1 MTVTIGSEHRSPAPR
16 LITGANGADF
26 DEAFRS
32 LLRAWHDYEVSKAL
46 GASLDELATARGT
59 LQRARA
65 EVARRRQML
74 SR

>member
-1 MTVTIGSEHRSPAPR
+1 MTVTVGREHRSPAPR
-16 LITGANGADF
+16 ITGANGAEF

-46 GASLDELATARGT
+46 GASLDDIATARGT
-59 LQRARA
+59 LHRARS